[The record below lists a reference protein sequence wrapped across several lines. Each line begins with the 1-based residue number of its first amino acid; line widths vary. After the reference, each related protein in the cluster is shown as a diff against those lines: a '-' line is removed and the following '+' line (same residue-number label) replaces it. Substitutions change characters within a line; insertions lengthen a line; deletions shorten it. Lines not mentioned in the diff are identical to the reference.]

1 MPAPTNY
8 FIYMVWVI
16 LEEIIVQMLELLGW
30 QSPSSLSNKVQ
41 TLLILLVSEA
51 ATSIGVS
58 LTCFIFLFY
67 FI

>member
-8 FIYMVWVI
+8 FIYMVSVI
-16 LEEIIVQMLELLGW
+16 LEIIVQMLELLGW
-30 QSPSSLSNKVQ
+30 QSPSSLSSKVQ

-58 LTCFIFLFY
+58 LTCFI
-67 FI
+67 